1 MAFLWICTSFLPNSA
16 NAQEGK
22 CGTVIPVID
31 QTNLPI
37 QCKLPSNVLD
47 DTDNLPYYTVKVN
60 IHWVTNKKGENFTPN
75 NPIEELDGNK
85 AARDLILWANYN
97 LRDFKMHPNLLYP
110 ASQSFLHDSH
120 IRYELYSEPNKG
132 DTHGGIW
139 YWDKNFKDQDIDSY
153 PYKNNVINIVMHDN
167 YSGQGN
173 GSGQAFPGSKD
184 LIYIYRVFEQVK
196 AKPIKLWDQK
206 QIINHEFGHICSL
219 EHSFEA
225 NPCGGVDIDVVKECN
240 YQPAKDDCNNWDS
253 GSSNMMGYNP
263 NAYSLSPCQ
272 WKQMYSF
279 LMNSANKKWLK
290 IDCNTLK
297 EDADIV
303 LDNHKETVWDNTKMH
318 NGNITVK
325 TGSQL
330 TIKCLLR
337 LGPNKKITVERGA
350 ELLVIGGTITKLCD
364 EAWRGIFVH
373 GNPTKE
379 QPLADINIQYTSLA
393 ADGAGVV
400 VFKGGSK
407 ISWARTVVST
417 NDWDLPEDERPE
429 IWGGLVIAEKTTFLN
444 NRRVGEFMQYK
455 DFLNKS
461 YFNNCSFEKDT
472 DVKIVPSVL
481 GVTIWDTQGIT
492 FENNNTFNENF
503 DRHIFGIDC
512 SPIINGNVFYS
523 NANVNILTESTLAY
537 YTDAK
542 IINNDFYPS
551 GGGGTAIISYSG
563 NDAQKG
569 FEISG
574 NRFGGAVSKGRYQHG
589 IIINGSTEAFIFG
602 NSFKNA
608 CYVYNMEIGNTGADP
623 QSSIIKCNTFDDQ
636 LNSSIGIR
644 LYGNNKNTL
653 LVGNNFNKGVLFSGT
668 NITLASSNTSD
679 GQIKNLQ
686 KWANIVPKNPSS
698 PNLPNDVVWYID
710 NNPQL
715 SASNIF
721 NDTQSSQKFITTNGT
736 VKSFLYKTPEDFVA
750 KIYGVE
756 YYPEPVNNNYDID
769 DFKKK
774 PTECSPTGTF
784 GDGGG
789 NEPPF
794 SNCNEHDIEVI
805 RTQINTHQQQ
815 NSEVGAIDIKTSDL
829 QSHLIEVIRCVVH
842 GLLSDGRSE
851 AAENLFLAQP
861 EPEYRRFAYGLKV
874 TREDYEGALQVL
886 HTLPTETNDNKWYR
900 EIQEINIRRFKA
912 GGLTYKL
919 TASEESFLTEAANSQ
934 SKERGYARALLDLL
948 KGYRDYPND
957 NYGSGSQYRSM
968 KEYTTA
974 TLKANERK
982 DLVFINP
989 NPILEDNFQVNTKDI
1004 NITNGLIQFR
1014 DIMGNIALEQKF
1026 TALPFEK
1033 RFIDCASLRAGL
1045 YAVQIFDG
1053 NLVVF
1058 EGKISVLR

>member
-1 MAFLWICTSFLPNSA
+1 MAFLWICTSFLPNSI
-16 NAQEGK
+16 NAQEGG
-22 CGTVIPVID
+22 CGTVLPIID
-31 QTNLPI
+31 QTKLPI
-37 QCKLPSNVLD
+37 QCKLPSNALD
-47 DTDNLPYYTVKVN
+47 DIDNLPYYTVKVN
-60 IHWVTNKKGENFTPN
+60 IHWVTNKNGENFTPN
-75 NPIEELDGNK
+75 NPNAQFDGNK
-85 AARDLILWANYN
+85 AARNLIEWANYD
-97 LRDFKMHPNLLYP
+97 LRDFKIHPNPIYP

-167 YSGQGN
+167 YSGTGDAN
-173 GSGQAFPGSKD
+173 GEAFLGGKD

-196 AKPIKLWDQK
+196 ADSGKLWNQK

-225 NPCGGVDIDVVKECN
+225 GPCGGVDIDVAKECN
-240 YQPAKDDCNNWDS
+240 YQLLPKPGCNNWDS
-253 GSSNMMGYNP
+253 KSTNMMGYNP

-279 LMNSANKKWLK
+279 LANSATKKWLK

-297 EDADIV
+297 EDADII

-350 ELLVIGGTITKLCD
+350 ELLVIGGTITRLCD

-400 VFKGGSK
+400 VFRGGSK

-429 IWGGLVIAEKTTFLN
+429 IWGGLVIAKNTVFSN
-444 NRRVGEFMQYK
+444 NRRVGEFMKYRAFK
-455 DFLNKS
+455 NKS
-461 YFNNCSFEKDT
+461 YFEYCSFEKDA
-472 DVKIVPSVL
+472 DVKIAPDVL
-481 GVTIWDTQGIT
+481 GVTIWDTNVT
-492 FENNNTFNENF
+492 FDNNNTFNENF
-503 DRHIFGIDC
+503 DKHIFGIDC
-512 SPIINGNVFYS
+512 SPTISSNMFYS
-523 NANVNILTESTLAY
+523 NGNGNILTEATLAY
-537 YTDAK
+537 YTDTK
-542 IINNDFYPS
+542 IINNDFIPNTL
-551 GGGGTAIISYSG
+551 GGTAISSFSG

-569 FEISG
+569 FEISN
-574 NRFGGAVSKGRYQHG
+574 NRFGNILSKGRYQYG
-589 IIINGSTEAFIFG
+589 IDVYGSAEAFIFG

-608 CYVYNMEIGNTGADP
+608 CFNSHISLADTGADP
-623 QSSIIKCNTFDDQ
+623 QPSIIKCNTFDDDGKHT
-636 LNSSIGIR
+636 GIT
-644 LYGNNKNTL
+644 LYGDNKNTL
-653 LVGNNFNKGVLFSGT
+653 LVGNNFNKGVSFGGT
-668 NITLASSNTSD
+668 NISLSNSGASDAQVRNV
-679 GQIKNLQ
+679 Q
-686 KWANIVPKNPSS
+686 KWANIVAKNSGS
-698 PNLPNDVVWYID
+698 TGNDKSLLID
-710 NNPQL
+710 YSPQL

-721 NDTQSSQKFITTNGT
+721 NENKSPKEFITING
-736 VKSFLYKTPEDFVA
+736 VAKSFTYMTPEDFVT
-750 KIYGVE
+750 KKHGIE

-769 DFKKK
+769 AFKEK
-774 PTECSPTGTF
+774 PTECSPKGTF

-794 SNCNEHDIEVI
+794 SSCNEHDIEVI

-815 NSEVGAIDIKTSDL
+815 NNEIGTIDIKTSDL
-829 QSHLIEVIRCVVH
+829 QSHLVEIIRCVVH

-919 TASEESFLTEAANSQ
+919 TASEEAFLTEAAYSQ

-948 KGYRDYPND
+948 KGYRDYPTD
-957 NYGSGSQYRSM
+957 NYGNGSQYRSM

-974 TLKANERK
+974 TLKANKRE

-1045 YAVQIFDG
+1045 YAVQIYDG
-1053 NLVVF
+1053 NLIVF